1 MSMPAVCRTRIYRG
15 SDLPSVIVIARSAA
29 TKQSRSRSAPPARD
43 CFAALAMTPWA
54 MTRFVPADLVELRD
68 AVAAAL
74 ATEEPLELLG
84 GGSKRGLG
92 RPLQAAHTLDLSRL
106 SGIRDYA
113 PSELV
118 LTAGAATPLAEI
130 ERAVEGGGQMLAFEP
145 PDWRGC
151 LGVPDEES
159 AGPTLGGV
167 LACNL
172 SGPRRIKAG
181 AARDHFLGFR
191 GVSGR
196 GEIFKAGGKVVKNVT
211 GYDLCKL
218 MAGSYG
224 TLAALEEVTVKVLPR
239 PESVATVLFAGV
251 EPAAAV
257 RLMAAALGSPH
268 EVSGAAYL
276 PAGTAMP
283 LALPSGPRM
292 VALRVEG
299 PAPSVAFRR
308 DSLVREHGAAGS
320 AQTLGNSES
329 IAFWRAIG
337 EVAPLA
343 GLGERA
349 VWRISVAPARGAELA
364 AGIAGA
370 LDSVW
375 FLDWGGGLV
384 WAAVA
389 EQGDAGAALIRRAI
403 RGPDARGTGH
413 ATLAR
418 ASPGLRRAVA
428 VFEPQPAP
436 LAALSRR
443 VKQAFD
449 PAHILNPG
457 RMVAGS

>member
-1 MSMPAVCRTRIYRG
+1 
-15 SDLPSVIVIARSAA
+15 
-29 TKQSRSRSAPPARD
+29 
-43 CFAALAMTPWA
+43 
-54 MTRFVPADLVELRD
+54 MTRFLPADINELRD
-68 AVAAAL
+68 AVGEAL
-74 ATEEPLELLG
+74 AAEEPVELIA

-92 RPLQAAHTLDLSRL
+92 RPLQTAHTLDLSAL

-130 ERAVEGGGQMLAFEP
+130 ERALDAAGQLLAFEP
-145 PDWRGC
+145 PDWRGL
-151 LGVPDEES
+151 LGAEDVE
-159 AGPTLGGV
+159 PTLGGV

-191 GVSGR
+191 AVSGR

-211 GYDLCKL
+211 GYDLSKL

-239 PESVATVLFAGV
+239 PEAVATVLFAGV
-251 EPAAAV
+251 AAEAAG
-257 RLMAAALGSPH
+257 RLMMAALGSPH
-268 EVSGAAYL
+268 EVSSAAYL
-276 PAGTAMP
+276 PPGTAMP
-283 LALPSGPRM
+283 LALPVRSGT

-308 DSLVREHGAAGS
+308 DALLREHGAAS
-320 AQTLGNSES
+320 EAQGLADSES
-329 IAFWRAIG
+329 IAFWRGIA

-349 VWRISVAPARGAELA
+349 VWRVSVAPARGAEL
-364 AGIAGA
+364 GMHIARA
-370 LDSVW
+370 LDAAW
-375 FLDWGGGLV
+375 FLDWGGGLL

-389 EQGDAGAALIRRAI
+389 EQGDAGAGVIRAAI
-403 RGPDARGTGH
+403 RGADGQSTGH
-413 ATLAR
+413 ATLVKG
-418 ASPGLRRAVA
+418 SPALRRSVP
-428 VFEPQPAP
+428 VFEPASAP

-443 VKQAFD
+443 VKEAFD
-449 PAHILNPG
+449 PKRILNPG
-457 RMVAGS
+457 RLVEGG

>member
-1 MSMPAVCRTRIYRG
+1 MN
-15 SDLPSVIVIARSAA
+15 
-29 TKQSRSRSAPPARD
+29 
-43 CFAALAMTPWA
+43 
-54 MTRFVPADLVELRD
+54 RFSPADLDELRD
-68 AVAAAL
+68 AVADAL
-74 ATEEPLELLG
+74 AAQEPVEIVG
-84 GGSKRGLG
+84 GGSKRELG
-92 RPLQAAHTLDLSRL
+92 RPVQTAHTLDLSLL

-118 LTAGAATPLAEI
+118 LTAGAATPLPEI
-130 ERAVEGGGQMLAFEP
+130 TRALDEAGQMLVFEP
-145 PDWRGC
+145 PDWRSLLALPGDH
-151 LGVPDEES
+151 GGE
-159 AGPTLGGV
+159 PTLGGI

-211 GYDLCKL
+211 GYDLSKL

-239 PESVATVLFAGV
+239 PEAVATALFAGL
-251 EPAAAV
+251 EPAAAT

-276 PAGTAMP
+276 PNGTTIPTAPP
-283 LALPSGPRM
+283 LHDAT

-308 DSLVREHGAAGS
+308 DSLIREHGGGGATDILAAP
-320 AQTLGNSES
+320 ES
-329 IAFWRAIG
+329 IALWRLIG
-337 EVAPLA
+337 EVAPLT
-343 GLGERA
+343 GLSNRA
-349 VWRISVAPARGAELA
+349 VWRISVAPARGAEVA
-364 AGIAGA
+364 QAVARA
-370 LDSVW
+370 PDAVW
-375 FLDWGGGLV
+375 FLDWGGGLL
-384 WAAVA
+384 WAAVPEA
-389 EQGDAGAALIRRAI
+389 GDAGAAAIRAAI
-403 RGPDARGTGH
+403 RGPDGRGTGH
-413 ATLAR
+413 ATLVR
-418 ASPGLRRAVA
+418 GSPALRRTVA

-443 VKQAFD
+443 VKDAFD

-457 RMVAGS
+457 RMVEGI